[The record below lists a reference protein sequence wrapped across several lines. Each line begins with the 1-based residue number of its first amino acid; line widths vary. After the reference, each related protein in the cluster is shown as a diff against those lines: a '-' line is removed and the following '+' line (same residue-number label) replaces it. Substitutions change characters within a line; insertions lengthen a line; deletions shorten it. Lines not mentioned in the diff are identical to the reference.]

1 MKRFIGLAAVALGLA
16 LSGAA
21 NAKVAVFACEPEW
34 AALAHELGG
43 DRIDA
48 FAATTGL
55 QDPHQIQA
63 RPSLIAKMRAAD
75 MVVCTG
81 SELEVGWLPVLL
93 RQGANPKVQP
103 GSPGYFEAARF
114 LSLKEAPQAL
124 DRSLGDVHAGG
135 NPHVQTDP
143 RNMLPVAAALVDQFA
158 RVDPAGADAYKAN
171 LAAFNTRWKA
181 AIDGWQQKAATL
193 KGVPVLVQ
201 HKSWVYLLD
210 WLGMREVAPLEPK
223 PGIAP
228 STSYLAELLDKVA
241 AEKPRM
247 ILVAGYEDDRGAKWM
262 SDHAKIPVVILP
274 FTVGGASGTDTLT
287 GLFDTTIQKLTAALN

>member
-1 MKRFIGLAAVALGLA
+1 MKRFIGLAAIALGLS

-34 AALAHELGG
+34 AALARELGG

-103 GSPGYFEAARF
+103 GSPCYFEAAR
-114 LSLKEAPQAL
+114 
-124 DRSLGDVHAGG
+124 
-135 NPHVQTDP
+135 
-143 RNMLPVAAALVDQFA
+143 
-158 RVDPAGADAYKAN
+158 
-171 LAAFNTRWKA
+171 
-181 AIDGWQQKAATL
+181 
-193 KGVPVLVQ
+193 
-201 HKSWVYLLD
+201 
-210 WLGMREVAPLEPK
+210 
-223 PGIAP
+223 
-228 STSYLAELLDKVA
+228 
-241 AEKPRM
+241 
-247 ILVAGYEDDRGAKWM
+247 
-262 SDHAKIPVVILP
+262 
-274 FTVGGASGTDTLT
+274 
-287 GLFDTTIQKLTAALN
+287 